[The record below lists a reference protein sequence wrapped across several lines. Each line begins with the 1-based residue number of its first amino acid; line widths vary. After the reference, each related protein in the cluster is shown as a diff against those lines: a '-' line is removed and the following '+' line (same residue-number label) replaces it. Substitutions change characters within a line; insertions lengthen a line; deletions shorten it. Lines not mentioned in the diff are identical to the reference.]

1 LLTFLFLGPEVGLS
15 RVALKDYTFSDGT
28 YIPRGTT
35 VAVNLH
41 GPHFDESIYENS
53 GTFNPDRFLKEEN
66 GIDAAKDYERPSDM
80 TTTSNIFLAFGN
92 GRHACPGRFL
102 AASQLKMMMAHVLI
116 NYDVKFKKEGVRPL
130 DLWLLSS
137 CIPNP
142 NAQVLFRKRLI

>member
-41 GPHFDESIYENS
+41 GPHFDESIYENP

-66 GIDAAKDYERPSDM
+66 GIGAAKDYERPSDM
-80 TTTSNIFLAFGN
+80 TTTSNFFLAFGN

-116 NYDVKFKKEGVRPL
+116 NYDVKFEKEGVRPP

-142 NAQVLFRKRLI
+142 NAKVLFRKRLI